1 MTSLTTERRA
11 SAVAVRER
19 HPLYSALIGLCSLA
33 VLLQGLWAG
42 IFLEHDGKREAASS
56 WIEVHARGADVAIAL
71 AALATVVAFVKLRQR
86 RDLWVGSAVLT
97 VVLVLESY
105 IGGVIR
111 DSSKDTLT
119 AVHVPLAMV
128 LTALVVWLPLR
139 ATRPPRP

>member
-1 MTSLTTERRA
+1 MTSLTTDRRA
-11 SAVAVRER
+11 SAAAVRER

-42 IFLEHDGKREAASS
+42 LFLEHDGKREAASG

-105 IGGVIR
+105 IGA
-111 DSSKDTLT
+111 SSVT
-119 AVHVPLAMV
+119 AARTP
-128 LTALVVWLPLR
+128 
-139 ATRPPRP
+139 